1 MHSFR
6 PPFVAS
12 LALAIVLIACLA
24 GAVPVH
30 AGGAPPTGVYCS
42 CPPTTSTGAS
52 SYMATVA
59 AKPYVSGFLVRIGW
73 SDLEPQPGQ
82 YAWALVDSQLA
93 RCRASGKRATLG
105 IVCGPMA
112 PAWLWGMGA
121 QRFPYLLR
129 GAPDTLAVPWDPVF
143 LSRWTQLVAA
153 VGARYDS
160 DPTLAL
166 VHVTHS
172 TYNGFEMQQPFS
184 PPDISAW
191 QARGYTHARLA
202 TAYQPVIDAFA
213 AAFPSTPLD
222 VETHPVMQS
231 DSVST
236 LVTQYAQGMYGS
248 RIGVFA
254 AWWSQKNTTVYP
266 GQYAQLQ
273 AAALDRFATVQ
284 MVTNATSDSV
294 GFGTGGLEIALSR
307 SATDGVRYWEVWNSD
322 LLNTTFTSLLTS
334 YSSLAT
340 ADVGEGAR
348 SSAEAPRVSC
358 SPNPVQARTAFRFR
372 LDEPGEVTVRVHDV
386 SGRVVRTLEP
396 GRLVAGEHLVWFDVS
411 GLAPGVYAYAMRIA
425 GREYS
430 GRIVRVR

>member
-1 MHSFR
+1 
-6 PPFVAS
+6 
-12 LALAIVLIACLA
+12 
-24 GAVPVH
+24 
-30 AGGAPPTGVYCS
+30 
-42 CPPTTSTGAS
+42 
-52 SYMATVA
+52 MATVA

-93 RCRASGKRATLG
+93 RCRASGKRAALG
-105 IVCGPMA
+105 IVCGPMT
-112 PAWLWGMGA
+112 PAWLWGLGA

-153 VGARYDS
+153 VGARYDG

-184 PPDISAW
+184 PVDQTAW
-191 QARGYTHARLA
+191 QAKGYTHARLA
-202 TAYQPVIDAFA
+202 GAYQPVIDAYA
-213 AAFPSTPLD
+213 AAFPLTPLD
-222 VETHPVMQS
+222 IETHPVLQS

-254 AWWSQKNTTVYP
+254 AWWAQKNTTVYP
-266 GQYAQLQ
+266 GQYAQLK

-284 MVTNATSDSV
+284 MVTNATSDSA

-307 SATDGVRYWEVWNSD
+307 SLTDGVRYWEVWNTD
-322 LLNTTFTSLLTS
+322 LLNASFANLLSS

-340 ADVGEGAR
+340 AGVDDTPA
-348 SSAEAPRVSC
+348 APPPSVSC
-358 SPNPVQARTAFRFR
+358 APNPVRARTALRFR
-372 LDEPGEVTVRVHDV
+372 LDEPGEVSVRVFDIG
-386 SGRVVRTLEP
+386 GRCVQTLAP
-396 GRLVAGEHLVWFDVS
+396 GRLAAGEQLVWLDAS
-411 GLAPGVYAYAMRIA
+411 RLSPGVYTYSVRIA
-425 GREYS
+425 GREHG